1 MASTRWSSEL
11 NFLLSEVLYASMSH
25 SDEIKITVPSPADY
39 AACAVLANTVG
50 DEMLQRL
57 EWVKIEPRVVLDV
70 GCGTGNFT
78 QKLQRRYPVAQVMG
92 IDLAYPMLK
101 FAREQAPKNLFSC
114 ADAGELPVRDSS
126 VDLIF
131 ANLILPWC
139 GDVKKLLCEWRR
151 VLRPDG
157 LLVFTALGPDTL
169 KDFRSVLNEKI
180 IPACEDMH
188 ELGDALALGKFAE
201 PVMDVDYFTLSYRSL
216 RKFLDEMEVSGMLM
230 PVDEAV
236 FVGVSRFDAVFEV
249 VYGHAWRPS
258 AGADHVA
265 DEEGV
270 VRIPLAHL
278 RGRRV

>member
-1 MASTRWSSEL
+1 
-11 NFLLSEVLYASMSH
+11 MSL
-25 SDEIKITVPSPADY
+25 SDEIQISVLSPADY

-78 QKLQRRYPVAQVMG
+78 QKLQRRYPAASVMG
-92 IDLAYPMLK
+92 IDIAYPMLK
-101 FAREQAPKNLFSC
+101 FAREQDVENLFSC

-139 GDVKKLLCEWRR
+139 GDVKKLFLEWRR

-169 KDFRSVLNEKI
+169 KDFRSILNGKI
-180 IPACEDMH
+180 IPSCVDMH
-188 ELGDALALGKFAE
+188 ELGDALAAGKFAE
-201 PVMDVDYFTLSYRSL
+201 PVMDVDYFTLSYKSL
-216 RKFLDEMEVSGMLM
+216 RKFLVEMEVSGMLM
-230 PVDEAV
+230 AVDESM
-236 FVGVSRFDAVFEV
+236 FSGVSRFDAVFEV

-258 AGADHVA
+258 AVADHVA
-265 DEEGV
+265 DGDGE

-278 RGRRV
+278 RGRRVVSKV